1 MVRQITYV
9 LVIIALSMVLVGGG
23 ENFAAAGQPKPLTA
37 QVERGLD
44 WLLKHQQENGA
55 WAQGEESEAMG
66 NALDNLKDKPNI
78 ADTCMAL
85 LALVRSGS
93 TPKDGPYAANIRK
106 GLNFICREIEASDAQ
121 SLYITSIRGTRI
133 QMKIGTYIDTFLAA
147 NVLTDVRDQM
157 PDEQSH
163 KRILAALDKVMDKIE
178 SNQRADGTWDNQG
191 WATDLAQ
198 NMATKS
204 LNKAA
209 QLGYAVDEK
218 VRERAETYARQ
229 QFDRKKGG
237 FTVSERSA
245 GVELYS
251 SGAAVSSMQ
260 QSATTN
266 EVKKQEVQRKLK
278 DAKTDQ
284 ERQEA
289 EDTLSRFEQTE
300 RDLSDARKAVVG
312 RLQDKQFIAGF
323 GSNGGEEFL
332 SYLNIGESLFAAGG
346 QDWEKWDQ
354 EITANL
360 NRIQNNDGSWTGHHC
375 ITGRTFC
382 TSAALLV
389 MMIDRAPEPISSK
402 IKQQ

>member
-44 WLLKHQQENGA
+44 WLLKHQQENGGC
-55 WAQGEESEAMG
+55 AQGEESEAMG